1 MKSTWPKPDLSDKL
15 KVQLDK
21 DNNDDPF
28 AVAVCKIN
36 NTKGKS
42 AAREVVGHFPREISR
57 DVHFIIKLGGKVVVS
72 VQCS

>member
-21 DNNDDPF
+21 DNNDDPL
-28 AVAVCKIN
+28 AVAVIKIK

-42 AAREVVGHFPREISR
+42 AAGEVAGHFLREISR
-57 DVHFIIKLGGKVVVS
+57 HVHFFIKLGGKVDYLA
-72 VQCS
+72 C